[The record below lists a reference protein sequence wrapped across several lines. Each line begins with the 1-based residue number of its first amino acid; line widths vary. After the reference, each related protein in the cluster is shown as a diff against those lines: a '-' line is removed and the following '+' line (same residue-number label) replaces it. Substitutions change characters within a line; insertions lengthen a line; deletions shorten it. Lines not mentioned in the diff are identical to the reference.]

1 MSVKTVLVV
10 GAGGVLGREIVS
22 LLRARGREVVAAHR
36 TPREGL
42 EEELRALGARV
53 VRLDLADSDQ
63 LALAL
68 AGVEGA
74 IFTPILTV
82 SAAAAKRLRSD
93 QRGVFFSSNNA
104 AIDAHAEIYARLRA
118 AEETVRAG
126 APHAVILR
134 PTMIYGYPGDG
145 NLAKLMGAMRRWPF
159 VPLPGKGEALQQPVY
174 YRDLAA
180 IAVDALLDGGA
191 AGRVRPVAG
200 PEPVSQRA
208 LYEAV
213 AEAAGVSLRTVGAP
227 LRLGA
232 AMLGAAE
239 RVGLRLPVSA
249 AQLRR
254 AAVDKVPQGAE
265 PLLGRTPLEEGLKA
279 LACALDG
286 DAKGA

>member
-1 MSVKTVLVV
+1 MRKVLVV

-36 TPREGL
+36 TPRARL
-42 EEELRALGARV
+42 EDELRALGASV
-53 VRLDLADSDQ
+53 LRLDLADTDQ

-68 AGVEGA
+68 EQVEGA

-82 SAAAAKRLRSD
+82 SAAAAKRLRGD

-118 AEETVRAG
+118 AEGAVRAD
-126 APHAVILR
+126 APHAAILR

-180 IAVDALLDGGA
+180 IAVDALLEDGA
-191 AGRVRPVAG
+191 AGRARPVAG
-200 PEPVSQRA
+200 PKPVSQRV
-208 LYEAV
+208 LYEAA
-213 AEAAGVSLRTVGAP
+213 AEAAGVKLRTVGAP

-239 RVGLRLPVSA
+239 RMGLRLPVSA

-254 AAVDKVPQGAE
+254 AAVDKTPQGAE
-265 PLLGRTPLEEGLKA
+265 TLLGRTSLEEGLKA

-286 DAKGA
+286 GAEGA